1 MSTPSDYSHFE
12 NAVPCGADGAAV
24 GAKGSEVTIADSDG
38 NLYQAGTK
46 ITTGATSI
54 NNVPTYPTGHVSA
67 ASKLVAYSGT
77 AAITTGN
84 AATIDTGLTAVV
96 AGVVTRRVGRA
107 GGAAPRA
114 SSLDP
119 QFFNVYKSGANLI
132 VRAYG
137 ITTKASNDGN
147 PTFRAATLNCSLDW
161 IAWGT

>member
-1 MSTPSDYSHFE
+1 MTEYTHFE
-12 NAVPCGADGAAV
+12 DSIPCGDSGLAV
-24 GAKGSEVTIADSDG
+24 GAKGSEVTVVDSSG
-38 NLYQAGTK
+38 NVYSG
-46 ITTGATSI
+46 GSTSA
-54 NNVPTYPTGHVSA
+54 VPTYPTGHVSA
-67 ASKLVAYSGT
+67 GDKLVAYSGT

-84 AATIDTGLTAVV
+84 AATIDTGLTAVTS
-96 AGVVTRRVGRA
+96 AVVTRRVGRA

-119 QFFNVYKSGANLI
+119 QFFNVYKTGGTLV